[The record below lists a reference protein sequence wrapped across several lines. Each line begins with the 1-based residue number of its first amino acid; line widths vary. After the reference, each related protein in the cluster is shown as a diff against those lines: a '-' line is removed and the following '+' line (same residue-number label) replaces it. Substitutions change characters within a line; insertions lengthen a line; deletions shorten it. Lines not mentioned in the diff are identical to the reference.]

1 MVKKAIEKETK
12 KATTTSKAN
21 KAKEDRA
28 AKAKKVKEDRVAK
41 INKVLDN
48 KAVKNLSIAAEK
60 I

>member
-1 MVKKAIEKETK
+1 MVKIAIEKETK
-12 KATTTSKAN
+12 KATAISKAN